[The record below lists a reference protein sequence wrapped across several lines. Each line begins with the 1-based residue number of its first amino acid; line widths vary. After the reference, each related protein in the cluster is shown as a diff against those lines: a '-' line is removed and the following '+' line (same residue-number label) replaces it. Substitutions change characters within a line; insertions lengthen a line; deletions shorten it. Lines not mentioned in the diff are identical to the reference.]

1 MVNLAKKSLVSTK
14 GTLGSALETL
24 SEKKKNY
31 PILRKNIKESKQTPL
46 FKKPQEKLCAFS
58 FSRRYI
64 ETINMRKVQ
73 FLIFS
78 IVFTEYFYHF
88 TAWRYWTFFKI
99 FLRSF
104 SDLNILN
111 NCDMFRIPFQKVN
124 WPDIGCEIS
133 IGTPKSVTASQ
144 TSLVDLNCCVFRMK
158 QFAFYQQLFVSLK
171 ILHYQIQLQ
180 FNATKFS
187 IIWV

>member
-1 MVNLAKKSLVSTK
+1 MKHISLPFSPKKKTLHAHIYTQNSKKKCNEIQKFIEPSNQIMWFQFFSHCFIVNKFKPTILGQFIKSSNFVVNLAKKSLVSTK

-31 PILRKNIKESKQTPL
+31 PILRKNIKESKQITL

-73 FLIFS
+73 FFIFS

-88 TAWRYWTFFKI
+88 TAWRY
-99 FLRSF
+99 
-104 SDLNILN
+104 
-111 NCDMFRIPFQKVN
+111 
-124 WPDIGCEIS
+124 
-133 IGTPKSVTASQ
+133 
-144 TSLVDLNCCVFRMK
+144 
-158 QFAFYQQLFVSLK
+158 
-171 ILHYQIQLQ
+171 
-180 FNATKFS
+180 
-187 IIWV
+187 